1 MLFRGSESGK
11 RKRIFSCTSQGHYL
25 LLLAVISISIYIFNA
40 ILRSGDT
47 LRGQEREREKKKE
60 QNGRGRIKKVFS
72 LCAIGANQDRIT
84 NELRHKDI
92 SRRNSICDRS
102 ANYLHQQEEAT
113 SWNKAEIICAI

>member
-47 LRGQEREREKKKE
+47 LRGQERERERKKK
-60 QNGRGRIKKVFS
+60 
-72 LCAIGANQDRIT
+72 
-84 NELRHKDI
+84 NEM
-92 SRRNSICDRS
+92 S
-102 ANYLHQQEEAT
+102 EGG
-113 SWNKAEIICAI
+113 